1 MPLPLPLL
9 ALSLLNLT
17 AFQGMRQIYQISWM
31 SPLIPG
37 MTAAFCHR
45 TTPPPPTQP
54 HLLPCRGGVEEKSQA
69 IAIVM
74 VMSTGKLIIKL
85 MEKGQQKSH
94 WRLRVNHKRM

>member
-1 MPLPLPLL
+1 MPPPLPLL

-31 SPLIPG
+31 SPLIPE
-37 MTAAFCHR
+37 MAADFCHR
-45 TTPPPPTQP
+45 TTPPPTYPTP
-54 HLLPCRGGVEEKSQA
+54 FTPLYGGVEEKSQA

-85 MEKGQQKSH
+85 MEKGTAKE
-94 WRLRVNHKRM
+94 